1 MSNKVIIEDS
11 RNKVGKHLL
20 LNNDLNDMGYEV
32 IRSKCLVG
40 DYSYPINN
48 GVSIDTKANIQEI
61 IQNVIHDHE
70 RLVNEIE
77 LANKCGIKLIF
88 LIEECEIE
96 KPKDL
101 LTWENPRKANNSKAT
116 DGKVLFKIL
125 KTMREKYNTDFIFC
139 KPTQTAK
146 KIIEL
151 LGGTQN

>member
-1 MSNKVIIEDS
+1 M
-11 RNKVGKHLL
+11 
-20 LNNDLNDMGYEV
+20 
-32 IRSKCLVG
+32 IRDKLPNFKS
-40 DYSYPINN
+40 
-48 GVSIDTKANIQEI
+48 Q
-61 IQNVIHDHE
+61 
-70 RLVNEIE
+70 IE